1 MTSSNAPEMQIVQS
15 LLDAL
20 QALPGAHAELRFI
33 EGPSTPSGYRP
44 DAEISLEMGGRQY
57 ALRVEAK
64 RELFPRD
71 AREVLWRMDRST
83 STNDGSAI
91 LRMVAADSLSPGA
104 KDLLKAEGVGY
115 FDRGGSRTRPPLA
128 PMSTSTSRRQSSHY
142 QGNRL
147 AVDRAPC
154 PGHPRLAAS
163 SSRLAHR
170 ERVGGA
176 RASIAGNGVTGDDR
190 ARAAGVHRRERPG
203 SAQGT
208 TTTEPGRLLD
218 QWAEYVKAL
227 KLPVFHRYFL
237 PSLRAEQLL
246 EAVTRVFAANEVAY
260 AVSFEAAAQAY
271 APFLSSLSQVKCRA
285 MSGSALEAGLAALN
299 ARVVEEGAN
308 FSVLETESAGD
319 LLFPRKKQ
327 HHGTWL
333 ASPIQVYL
341 DLLRSEGR
349 ARELAQRSASRA
361 DFALMPKPQHIGGYT
376 AQHTTDCERVRIAE
390 GARPL
395 GNPSSLWWAYAPIS
409 GSSNASSRSGMP
421 ELWMLTWSSTCRSW
435 LTRAPTKRSSEICS
449 ASASSEAATMTV
461 TSRVSWCWQTKTERG
476 ASMIL
481 EFLADDPAMRGGR
494 VQELPTKETYRRSTS
509 LIHPWCLTC
518 LMKSRSG

>member
-115 FDRGGSRTRPPLA
+115 FDRGGSLYLPAPGAYVYIDKPPPKSITKAIGSLF
-128 PMSTSTSRRQSSHY
+128 TGRRAQVIHA
-142 QGNRL
+142 L
-147 AVDRAPC
+147 LL
-154 PGHPRLAAS
+154 HPRDWLTGKELAERAQAS
-163 SSRLAHR
+163 PATVSQVMTELERL
-170 ERVGGA
+170 EF
-176 RASIAGNGVTGDDR
+176 IAESDQ
-190 ARAAGVHRRERPG
+190 GVHKGR
-203 SAQGT
+203 QLQ
-208 TTTEPGRLLD
+208 EPGRLLD

-227 KLPVFHRYFL
+227 KPPVFHRYFL

-319 LLFPRKKQ
+319 LLFREQ

-349 ARELAQRSASRA
+349 ARELAQNLRR
-361 DFALMPKPQHIGGYT
+361 
-376 AQHTTDCERVRIAE
+376 ERI
-390 GARPL
+390 
-395 GNPSSLWWAYAPIS
+395 SL
-409 GSSNASSRSGMP
+409 
-421 ELWMLTWSSTCRSW
+421 
-435 LTRAPTKRSSEICS
+435 
-449 ASASSEAATMTV
+449 
-461 TSRVSWCWQTKTERG
+461 
-476 ASMIL
+476 
-481 EFLADDPAMRGGR
+481 
-494 VQELPTKETYRRSTS
+494 
-509 LIHPWCLTC
+509 
-518 LMKSRSG
+518 